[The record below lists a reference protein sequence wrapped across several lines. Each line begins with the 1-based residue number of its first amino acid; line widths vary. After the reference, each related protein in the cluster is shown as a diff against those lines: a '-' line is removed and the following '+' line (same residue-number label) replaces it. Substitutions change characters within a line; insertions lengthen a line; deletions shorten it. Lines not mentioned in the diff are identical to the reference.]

1 MIISCNQETN
11 NPDIDTPPA
20 TSNESTATQDSIAMQ
35 IKILADSLD
44 LVDSNYEDLIKSK
57 RGTDYRNSLYLRKI
71 HFLESEIDSLK
82 TQISI
87 LEQDLKGLPE
97 PISPDKP
104 KSTLS
109 KGQKEIQDMILAMN
123 SSWVRMH
130 KTRKPKEVLKYFLPR
145 FLVSRIAVEIDNTAN
160 AAMYEPNDFAKFLQ
174 GINSQKDLVLEF
186 VDVKFYDIEV
196 KSDLY
201 FSASYKCRLK
211 IYKADKLQYNN
222 SVLVTMTGRKIG
234 KKWKIAT
241 YSWVGFK
248 YEPERELKEKN
259 DE

>member
-1 MIISCNQETN
+1 LFNSCNQEATESDN
-11 NPDIDTPPA
+11 NSQGAAINDSIA
-20 TSNESTATQDSIAMQ
+20 SQDSIAMQ

-109 KGQKEIQDMILAMN
+109 KSQKQIQNMILDMN

-130 KTRKPKEVLKYFLPR
+130 KTGKPKEVLKYFMPR

-160 AAMYEPNDFAKFLQ
+160 AAMYKPNDFAKFLQ

-186 VDVKFYDIEV
+186 VNVEFYDIEV

-201 FSASYKCRLK
+201 FSTSYKCKLK
-211 IYKADKLQYNN
+211 IYKTDKLQYNN

-248 YEPERELKEKN
+248 YEPGKELKEKN
-259 DE
+259 NE